1 VLRRKFIRVLA
12 GSTIFSWAGFRASK
26 ASAATAR
33 FDHGVASGDPL
44 SDRVILWTRVS
55 NFNDEPAIVNWKIAS
70 DSGMNSVVNQGTYV
84 TGPESDYTVKVDAD
98 KLPSGRIL
106 WFQFEIDGVLSPVGR
121 TKTAATGSLEAAR
134 FAVVSCANH
143 PYGYFHA
150 YREIANRDDLDA
162 VIHLGDYI
170 YEYGMGGYATE
181 KAEEL
186 DRIPEPSTE
195 AISLSDFRRR
205 HAQYKADADSIAM
218 HGQHPLI
225 AIWDDHEI
233 GNDSWRGG
241 AENHQDDE
249 GTWANRRDS
258 AIQAYLE
265 WMPIRAAHYSE
276 DTKIFRRF
284 EYGDLLSLLML
295 DTRIYGR
302 DRQPDVGDDVTVE
315 SVTAAMGNPER
326 RVLGRRQEGWLR
338 RNLQASEGFTW
349 QIIGQQ
355 ILVSPVRTPDLEPL
369 LDLDGESMLSIEQ
382 LKQYIGLSKSNP
394 PMLLDTWDGY
404 PSARQD
410 FLKDL
415 YEYATNPVVLSGDLH
430 TPLAGNL
437 IPWGHQNP
445 VAVEFMTGSVTSP
458 GFAEYFPERE
468 RGGIR
473 EATLEL
479 NPSLSYLETEW
490 RGWMCLSVTRETCT
504 AEWHLLDTVHS
515 ESYRSEMMK
524 RLAVRAGYISD
535 GIYEV

>member
-1 VLRRKFIRVLA
+1 VLRRNFIRVIA
-12 GSTIFSWAGFRASK
+12 GSTLFSWVGFRTPRAI
-26 ASAATAR
+26 AATAS
-33 FDHGVASGDPL
+33 FEHGVASGDPL

-55 NFNDEPAIVNWKIAS
+55 NRSGESVEVHWKIAS
-70 DSGMNSVVNQGTYV
+70 DANMQSVVNEGAV
-84 TGPESDYTVKVDAD
+84 FTGPERDYTVKLDAAN
-98 KLPSGRIL
+98 LPSGQTL
-106 WFQFEIDGVLSPVGR
+106 WFQFEVDGVKSPLGR
-121 TKTAATGSLEAAR
+121 TKTAAAGSPDAAK

-150 YREIANRDDLDA
+150 YREIAGRDDLDA

-186 DRIPEPSTE
+186 GRLPEPRSE
-195 AISLSDFRRR
+195 AVTLEDYRRR
-205 HAQYKADADSIAM
+205 HAQYKSDADSLAM
-218 HGQHPLI
+218 HAQHPLI
-225 AIWDDHEI
+225 AVWDDHEI

-241 AENHQDDE
+241 AENHQEDE
-249 GTWANRRDS
+249 GRWASRRDA

-265 WMPIRAAHYSE
+265 WMPIRATHHRE
-276 DTKIFRRF
+276 NTRIFRRF
-284 EYGDLLSLLML
+284 QYGDLLSLLML

-302 DRQPDVGDDVTVE
+302 DRQPDVGDKVTAE
-315 SVTAAMGNPER
+315 SIAAAMGDPER

-338 RNLQASEGFTW
+338 RNLQASPMATW

-355 ILVSPVRTPDLEPL
+355 ILVSPVRSPDLEPL
-369 LDLDGESMLSIEQ
+369 LDLDGESMLSTDELEYFIAM
-382 LKQYIGLSKSNP
+382 SKSNP

-415 YEYATNPVVLSGDLH
+415 YEYAPNPVVLSGDLH

-437 IPWGHQNP
+437 IPWGHRDP

-458 GFAEYFPERE
+458 GFAEYLPERE

-479 NPSLSYLETEW
+479 NPSLAYMETEW

-504 AEWHLLDTVHS
+504 AEWHLLDTVHNKN
-515 ESYRSEMMK
+515 YRSEIMK
-524 RLAVRAGYISD
+524 RLAVRAGKIRE
-535 GIYEV
+535 GLYEA